1 MAGPCRPTNDTLP
14 ASDRLT
20 PLGENSSVSPCV
32 ERTVQSPAFTAS
44 DLERLRYWT
53 STKRPPYPTADAPT
67 TMQPM
72 PETRWLRQL
81 SELSVGGGS
90 WCWSAINPHPRH
102 VLFVECPGILE
113 RGTGGLAPDGR
124 GVGTVRHG
132 AALPIGP
139 AAREVRGRRCRC
151 RNVMFS
157 GHSVAPWIPIPH
169 LSEHSSS
176 PAVQSEP
183 AVTACTPART
193 PYSAPQTRA
202 GVRMHLIFT
211 LRRPRTAP
219 SGPGW
224 YFVGHHRER
233 SGQPC
238 ARMGAVRI
246 AASAGTDKPSRISA
260 NRAKIKRAARK

>member
-90 WCWSAINPHPRH
+90 WCWSAINPIHATSSLSS
-102 VLFVECPGILE
+102 VQVSSNA
-113 RGTGGLAPDGR
+113 AP
-124 GVGTVRHG
+124 
-132 AALPIGP
+132 AALLP
-139 AAREVRGRRCRC
+139 
-151 RNVMFS
+151 
-157 GHSVAPWIPIPH
+157 
-169 LSEHSSS
+169 
-176 PAVQSEP
+176 
-183 AVTACTPART
+183 
-193 PYSAPQTRA
+193 
-202 GVRMHLIFT
+202 
-211 LRRPRTAP
+211 
-219 SGPGW
+219 
-224 YFVGHHRER
+224 
-233 SGQPC
+233 
-238 ARMGAVRI
+238 MGAE
-246 AASAGTDKPSRISA
+246 
-260 NRAKIKRAARK
+260 